1 MRTRGF
7 LKILLAATGISFL
20 AYSGSAQQAAPAPQ
34 VTMTVDATKTGAPI
48 SPYMY
53 GFFTELHEA
62 NNEGGFWAEMLGDR
76 KFFNP
81 VDSGKDREP
90 SPGRRRSA
98 RAPRFRPLGPDEFV
112 VMDKQK
118 VYVGEHSP
126 MVKLE
131 AATPHGIQEAGLG
144 IRKGRKYSGRVILA
158 ADPGAEVTV
167 SLVWGPNAADRQTI
181 PIKHLR
187 TQYAKFPLTFTAGAD
202 TDDARLEIA
211 GTGKGTFHIGTVSLM
226 PADNVYGYRAD
237 LLEEMKKIGPTMFR
251 WPGGN
256 MVSSWDWRDSIGD
269 RDKRPPRLNPAWDE
283 VQQNDLGIDEY
294 MVLNKLLNMEPY
306 ICVNAGFG
314 DAHSA
319 AEEVEYV
326 NGSVNTPMGKWRAAN
341 GHPEPYKVTWWNI
354 GNEMWNVAQ
363 MGFMSVNQYWVKH
376 NMFAQAMRAVDP
388 NIKIVTSGGSPVE
401 TGRSRAALTFSGKH
415 DASYGGPA
423 DFTGALLAHSS
434 DYFDA
439 AAEHIYPN
447 MADMAFDAE
456 KQQYVK
462 VDEPLVAR
470 ARKLANIVRA
480 VIDAWGEYQRRFP
493 NLDMNRYP
501 IALDE
506 WVSEWTGERGQRA
519 PGYSMF
525 APLACA
531 QAMQEMFRHSSMF
544 IISSYTA
551 APQLLAIS
559 KTDATVHPIGLM
571 FELYRRH
578 FGTIPVEVTGNS
590 PQHELK
596 GTVGVDKATVSS
608 GSDTYPLDAV
618 AALTSDRKSLTVA
631 IVNPT
636 ESEQQIDVAID
647 GVSVQEKVQEKGR
660 VWRIAGENL
669 TDDNEPGKP
678 LVVDIVE
685 SPLTG
690 VPGRLTVPKLSISIY
705 ELPLR

>member
-1 MRTRGF
+1 MRTQRFFQTLLATLAFGF
-7 LKILLAATGISFL
+7 LAC
-20 AYSGSAQQAAPAPQ
+20 SGSAQQ
-34 VTMTVDATKTGAPI
+34 VTMTVDTTKKGAPI

-81 VDSGKDREP
+81 VNSGKDREP
-90 SPGRRRSA
+90 SPGRRRTT

-112 VMDKQK
+112 VMDRQK

-126 MVKLE
+126 MVRLE

-144 IRKGRKYSGRVILA
+144 VRKGRKYTGRVILA
-158 ADPGAEVTV
+158 ADPGAEVKV
-167 SLVWGPNAADRQTI
+167 SLVWGPDPADRQTI
-181 PIKHLR
+181 AIKRLKSE
-187 TQYAKFPLTFTAGAD
+187 YAKFPLLFTAGAD
-202 TDDARLEIA
+202 TDDARLEIT
-211 GTGKGTFHIGTVSLM
+211 GTGKGTFHIGAVSLM

-237 LLEEMKKIGPTMFR
+237 LIEEMKKIGPTMFR

-269 RDKRPPRLNPAWDE
+269 PDKRPPRLNPAWDE

-354 GNEMWNVAQ
+354 GNEMWNASQ
-363 MGFMSVNQYWVKH
+363 MGFMSVNQYWIKH
-376 NMFAQAMRAVDP
+376 NMFAEAMRAVDP
-388 NIKIVTSGGSPVE
+388 SIKLVTSGGSPVE
-401 TGRSRAALTFSGKH
+401 TGRSRAALTFTGKH
-415 DASYGGPA
+415 DASFGGPA

-439 AAEHIYPN
+439 AAEHIYPS
-447 MADMAFDAE
+447 MVDMAFDAE

-470 ARKLANIVRA
+470 ARKLANVVRA
-480 VIDAWGEYQRRFP
+480 VIEAWGEYQRRFP

-506 WVSEWTGERGQRA
+506 WVSEWTGERGMRA

-544 IISSYTA
+544 IISAFTA

-578 FGTIPVEVTGNS
+578 FGTIPVDVTGNS
-590 PQHELK
+590 PQHDVA
-596 GTVGVDKATVSS
+596 GTVGVDKGKVSS
-608 GSDTYPLDAV
+608 GSDTYPIDAV
-618 AALTSDRKSLTVA
+618 AALTADRKALTVA
-631 IVNPT
+631 IVNPS
-636 ESEQQIDVAID
+636 ESEQQIEVAIQ
-647 GVSVQEKVQEKGR
+647 GATVQDKGR
-660 VWRIAGENL
+660 VWRIAGANL
-669 TDDNEPGKP
+669 TDDNEPGKQ

-705 ELPLR
+705 ELPIQ

>member
-1 MRTRGF
+1 VNKHVI
-7 LKILLAATGISFL
+7 LKVVLTGLFVC
-20 AYSGSAQQAAPAPQ
+20 GSACVVDAQQ
-34 VTMTVDATKTGAPI
+34 VTMTVDVNKTGAPI

-90 SPGRRRSA
+90 SPGRRRAA

-112 VMDKQK
+112 TMDRQK

-126 MVKLE
+126 MVRLE

-144 IRKGRKYSGRVILA
+144 VRKARKYSGRVILA
-158 ADPGAEVTV
+158 GDPGAQVKV
-167 SLVWGPNAADRQTI
+167 SLVWGPDPVDRQTI
-181 PIKHLR
+181 PIKPLR
-187 TQYAKFPLTFTAGAD
+187 TGYVKFPLMFTAGAD
-202 TDDARLEIA
+202 TDDARLEIV
-211 GTGKGTFHIGTVSLM
+211 GTGKGTFHIGAVSLM

-237 LLEEMKKIGPTMFR
+237 MLEEMKKIGPTMFR

-269 RDKRPPRLNPAWDE
+269 PDKRPPRLNPAWDE

-294 MVLNKLLNMEPY
+294 MALNKLLNMEPY

-319 AEEVEYV
+319 AEEVEYA
-326 NGSVNTPMGKWRAAN
+326 NGSLNTPMGKWRAAN

-354 GNEMWNVAQ
+354 GNEMWNASQ
-363 MGFMSVNQYWVKH
+363 MGFMSVNQYWIKH
-376 NMFAQAMRAVDP
+376 NMFARAMRAVDP
-388 NIKIVTSGGSPVE
+388 SIKLVTSGGSPVE
-401 TGRSRAALTFSGKH
+401 TGRSRAALTFTGKH
-415 DASYGGPA
+415 DASFGGPA

-439 AAEHIYPN
+439 AAEHIYPS
-447 MADMAFDAE
+447 MADTAFDAE

-470 ARKLANIVRA
+470 ARKLSNVVRA
-480 VIDAWGEYQRRFP
+480 VIEAWGEYQRRFP

-506 WVSEWTGERGQRA
+506 WVSEWTGERGMRA

-531 QAMQEMFRHSSMF
+531 QAMQEMFRHSNMF
-544 IISSYTA
+544 IISAYTA

-571 FELYRRH
+571 FELYRTH
-578 FGTIPVEVTGNS
+578 FGTIPVDVTANS
-590 PQHELK
+590 PQHDVA
-596 GTVGVDKATVSS
+596 GTIGVDKGTVSS

-618 AALTSDRKSLTVA
+618 AALTADRKALTVA

-636 ESEQQIDVAID
+636 ESEQQIDVAIK
-647 GVSVQEKVQEKGR
+647 GVMVQDKGR
-660 VWRIAGENL
+660 VWRIAAANL

-678 LVVDIVE
+678 MAVNIGE
-685 SPLTG
+685 TPFTGAPGPLA
-690 VPGRLTVPKLSISIY
+690 VPKLSISIY
-705 ELPLR
+705 ELPIQ

>member
-1 MRTRGF
+1 M
-7 LKILLAATGISFL
+7 LKILLAADGCRISCL
-20 AYSGSAQQAAPAPQ
+20 QRERADSHNQ

-53 GFFTELHEA
+53 GFFTELHET

-81 VDSGKDREP
+81 VNSGKDREP
-90 SPGRRRSA
+90 SPGRRPRP
-98 RAPRFRPLGPDEFV
+98 RGPRFRPVGPDEFV
-112 VMDKQK
+112 VMDRQK
-118 VYVGEHSP
+118 VFVGEHSP

-131 AATPHGIQEAGLG
+131 AATPHGIQQGGLG
-144 IRKGRKYSGRVILA
+144 LRKGRKYTGRVILA
-158 ADPGAEVTV
+158 ADPGAEVKV
-167 SLVWGPNAADRQTI
+167 SLVWGPDPADRQTI
-181 PIKHLR
+181 PMKRLR
-187 TQYAKFPLTFTAGAD
+187 TEYAKFPLSFTAGAD
-202 TDDARLEIA
+202 TDDARLEIV
-211 GTGKGTFHIGTVSLM
+211 GTGKGTFHIGAVSLM

-237 LLEEMKKIGPTMFR
+237 MLEEMKKIGPTMFR

-269 RDKRPPRLNPAWDE
+269 PDKRPPRLNPAWDE

-319 AEEVEYV
+319 AEEVEYT

-341 GHPEPYKVTWWNI
+341 GHPEPYKVIWWNI
-354 GNEMWNVAQ
+354 GNEMWNTSQ
-363 MGFMSVNQYWVKH
+363 MGFMAANQYWIKH

-388 NIKIVTSGGSPVE
+388 SIKFVSSGASPVE
-401 TGRSRAALTFSGKH
+401 TSQSHASLAITGKH
-415 DASYGGPA
+415 VAAFGGPA
-423 DFTGALLAHSS
+423 DFTGALLANSS
-434 DYFDA
+434 DYIDA
-439 AAEHIYPN
+439 AAEHIYPS
-447 MADMAFDAE
+447 MVDMAFDAE
-456 KQQYVK
+456 KQDYVK

-470 ARKLANIVRA
+470 ARKLSNAVRA
-480 VIDAWGEYQRRFP
+480 VIEAWGEYQRRFP

-531 QAMQEMFRHSSMF
+531 QAMQEMFRHSNMF

-551 APQLLAIS
+551 APQLLATN

-590 PQHELK
+590 PQHDVK
-596 GTVGVDKATVSS
+596 GTVWVDKANKSS
-608 GSDTYPLDAV
+608 GSDTYPLDAA
-618 AALTSDRKSLTVA
+618 AALTADKKALTVA

-636 ESEQQIDVAID
+636 ESEQQIDVAIK
-647 GVSVQEKVQEKGR
+647 GVTVQEKGR
-660 VWRIAGENL
+660 VWRVAGANL

-678 LVVDIVE
+678 LMVDIVE
-685 SPLTG
+685 TPLTG
-690 VPGRLTVPKLSISIY
+690 MPGTLKVPKLSISIY
-705 ELPLR
+705 EVPLR